1 MLDFYQIVAQVDEK
15 KGKVNIYPEF
25 KVKRSQD
32 LMVRGKSFY
41 AIWDEERQFWSTD
54 EYDVQRFV
62 DSSLWDYES
71 ETPGFDVTRK
81 LMANF
86 SSNAWMQFR
95 NYCKNVSDAYHQ
107 LDEQLTFANSE
118 VKKNDYVSRALS
130 YSLAQGDISAW
141 DELIGTL
148 YDSEERAKIEWALGA
163 IISGDAKNIQKFLV
177 LYGPGGTGKSTL
189 LNIVQKLFA
198 GYYALFEAKALTGNN
213 NQFALEAFKNNP
225 LVAIQHDGDLSK
237 IEDNTRLN
245 SVISHEEMVI
255 NEKFKSQYAIQVVAF
270 LLMGTNKPVKI
281 TDAKSGIIRRLID
294 VKPTGEKIP
303 PRKYQ
308 ALMSQIDFELG
319 AIAHHC
325 LEVYREMGKDYYSG
339 YQPTEMMLQ
348 TDVFFNFIEANFD
361 IFESQDGATLKQ
373 AYTLYKEY
381 CDEALVDF
389 KLPMYKFRDELRNY
403 FSEFVESFKTDDGD
417 ILRSYYK
424 GFIADKFKSKKPD
437 ERAFSLVMDET
448 TSIFDEIFAEQPAQ
462 YAKDDGTPEKKWQY
476 VRTTLKDL
484 DTTREHYVKIPSNY
498 IVVDFDLKDGDG
510 KKSAERNLEAASR
523 FPATNGE
530 FSKSGAGVHLLYAYT
545 GQVDE
550 LSRIYDEGIE
560 IKVFTGDSALRRKM
574 SRCNNVPIAQLSV
587 GALPLKE
594 KKVINEQ
601 QVKSEKALRDLVT
614 RNLKKEIH
622 PGTKSSVDFIRKVLD
637 DAYESDLS
645 YDLSNMR
652 PAILAFANG
661 STNHAL
667 YCIKQVQ
674 EMKFMSANNQNEV
687 VYAEDNLKVMAPKD
701 DRIVFFD
708 VEVFQNLFIV
718 CWKFK
723 GSDTV
728 VRMINPKAS
737 DIEGILSLK
746 LVGFFNRRYDN
757 HILYA
762 AYMGYNNM
770 ELYKLSQRIVNGSP
784 NAMFREAYNISYT
797 DIWDFANKKQ
807 SLKKWEIELG
817 LNHMESELPWDQP
830 VPPEKW
836 KQVEEYCAN
845 DVIATEATF
854 DSREADWIARQIL
867 AAQSG
872 LSLNNTTQQHTAK
885 IVFGD
890 DPRPQQ
896 KFVYTDLSR
905 DFPGYTFEMGKSS
918 YRGEN
923 PSEGGY
929 VYSEPGIYED
939 VALLDIQS
947 MHPTSIKELNLFG
960 PYTEK
965 YVALMQARLA
975 VKRGDKE
982 KVKELLGTEIAQYM
996 NDEKSIA
1003 ALSYALKI
1011 PINIVYGLTSAGFDN
1026 MFRDPKNIDN
1036 IVAKRGA
1043 LFMIELKHFVQE
1055 LGYTVAHIKTDS
1067 IKIPNATPEIIAKI
1081 MEFGQ
1086 RYGYTFEHEAT
1097 YAKFCLVND
1106 AVYVAKTEPH
1116 GDTEAYWTATG
1127 AQFQH
1132 PYVFKTLFTH
1142 ELVTFEDFCE
1152 TKTVTGE
1159 SAMYL
1164 DFSDGNEPMA
1174 FYKEKRHFVGRA
1186 GQFTPVE
1193 HGGTLYRVKDGKDYA
1208 VSGTK
1213 GYKWLESEMVSKLK
1227 LTDDIDMRYF
1237 HKLAN
1242 DAIDT
1247 ISKYGNYE
1255 EFVND

>member
-1174 FYKEKRHFVGRA
+1174 FYKENRHFVGRA